1 MNRMEKIRLSDCA
14 DIFSGFAF
22 STNDMKDN
30 GTPILKIGNINDDG
44 TISLETDSFYPLE
57 VTKKLEKFWLR
68 KSDYLVC
75 MTGATI
81 GKIGRSLSVGEK
93 SYLINQRVGI
103 IRSKN
108 NINND
113 YLYYILNLS
122 DFRRYIEVVGSGAAQ
137 ANISAKDIGKFTLQC
152 TNDIKKQNK
161 IASILKNYEQLI
173 ENNNKRI
180 KILEDMAESL
190 YKEWFVRFRFPGYE
204 TIEFENGIP
213 KDWKIKKFCE
223 EVNLVYGKGLEVENL
238 TENGYPVFGSN
249 GQIGYFSEY
258 MYEKPQILISC
269 RGASSGVVNISK
281 PFSFITNNSL
291 VCEMDKRTETSFE
304 YLHFAFLF
312 ANLTQYQTGSAQP
325 QITIKSI
332 ENLKLIIPSNSLI
345 EKFSNIVG
353 VINSEILK
361 INNINDVLTKQR
373 DVLLPRLIGG
383 KIEL

>member
-1 MNRMEKIRLSDCA
+1 MEKIRLSDCA

-152 TNDIKKQNK
+152 TNDIEKQNK

-190 YKEWFVRFRFPGYE
+190 YNEWFVRFRFPGYE

-258 MYEKPQILISC
+258 IYEKPQILISC

-291 VCEMDKRTETSFE
+291 VCEIDKRTETSFE